1 MKADVYNLKNEV
13 VGTVEL
19 PSAVFG
25 TKWNAELVTQVLD
38 AQLANARLLDRSGP
52 SSLKCG
58 ESGGVCRHREE

>member
-25 TKWNAELVTQVLD
+25 AKWSPTLVQQVLE
-38 AQLANARLLDRSGP
+38 AQLANARAP
-52 SSLKCG
+52 
-58 ESGGVCRHREE
+58 